1 MGYVEKFLGDNERIM
16 YRTHQHVIVL
26 LQRIIGALFAFLVF
40 LGLGL
45 AVLSALDQRVTVTV
59 GVIALVSLILPAY
72 MIIKGWNKGQ
82 EDGTAFKKIWRPV
95 LAGLFI
101 LAVALVLMIRPDWN
115 AVGAVAVAVAII
127 PLIDLVRG
135 VLDWANERYLIS
147 NRRVIEVRG
156 IVNKL
161 VRDSALEKV
170 NDVEMKQSM
179 IGRLLGYGTVQ
190 IITGSDIGLNIFHR
204 ISNPVRFKREM
215 LNAKEQLHGGPLADE
230 VSAYGPRPSSR
241 RPELGEGPAQ
251 VAPATGAGTGGPSV
265 ADRIVELTEL
275 RQKGIISEEEF
286 QAKKKDLLDQL

>member
-16 YRTHQHVIVL
+16 YGTHQHFIVL

-40 LGLGL
+40 LGVGL
-45 AVLSALDQRVTVTV
+45 AVVFLFNEHSTFIV

-82 EDGTAFKKIWRPV
+82 EEGSVFKRIWRPV

-101 LAVALVLMIRPDWN
+101 LAVALVLMIRPDWSV
-115 AVGAVAVAVAII
+115 VGAVAVAVAII

-179 IGRLLGYGTVQ
+179 VGRLLRYGTVQ
-190 IITGSDIGLNIFHR
+190 IITGSDIGLNVFHR

-215 LNAKEQLHGGPLADE
+215 LNAKEQLHGGPMADE
-230 VSAYGPRPSSR
+230 ALVYGTRPPS
-241 RPELGEGPAQ
+241 PAQ
-251 VAPATGAGTGGPSV
+251 VAPATGASTGGPSV
-265 ADRIVELTEL
+265 ADRIVELTDL
-275 RQKGIISEEEF
+275 RQKGIITEEEF
-286 QAKKKDLLDQL
+286 QAKKKELLDQL